1 MTAFFQKWLAAIL
14 FVVAFCRLPARL
26 NAQEA
31 QERRQHRQRF
41 GHELGLNATALLD
54 KLLRFQGDS
63 AAVNPYLLTYRVSR
77 GPFGLRLGA
86 GGQYHF
92 ERSQQEGFR
101 DSETDRQSAFDAR
114 IGLDYRARM
123 GRRFAGNFGLDAVGK
138 WRFDRNVV
146 DSGFDVVTRTEQF
159 SAWGGGPAVSL
170 TFWLTPH
177 LGLSTEAAFY
187 LLYGETERA
196 RNFKNFPELD
206 DEIFRENTE
215 DFTTLLPTSLFLIY
229 RF

>member
-1 MTAFFQKWLAAIL
+1 MQSAFHKFFAAIL
-14 FVVAFCRLPARL
+14 LLGLFCWPQNSLS
-26 NAQEA
+26 AQE
-31 QERRQHRQRF
+31 EREHRAKQRY

-63 AAVNPYLLTYRVSR
+63 AAVNPYLLNYRFSR
-77 GPFGLRLGA
+77 GRIGLRFSA
-86 GGQYHF
+86 GGRHHF
-92 ERSQQEGFR
+92 ERNTQDGFR
-101 DSETDRQSAFDAR
+101 DSESDRLTIVDAR
-114 IGLDYRARM
+114 LGLDYRFRF
-123 GRRFAGNFGLDAVGK
+123 GRRFAGNFGVDAVSK
-138 WRFDRNVV
+138 WRYDRNVI

-159 SAWGGGPAVSL
+159 SAWGAGPAVSL

-177 LGLSTEAAFY
+177 LGLCTEAAFY

-215 DFTTLLPTSLFLIY
+215 DFSTILPSNLFVIY